1 MFKAYYVN
9 DFNQEVTLFTG
20 TEEECLQYKKDNVY
34 YSIPYYVRENNYI
47 MNYSCNVISSSS
59 KYLIYVKEVN

>member
-34 YSIPYYVRENNYI
+34 YSIPHFVRENNNIIEPYHVAP
-47 MNYSCNVISSSS
+47 SPSR
-59 KYLIYVKEVN
+59 YLIHVKGGE